1 MFGKVV
7 HKMNEREKLSD
18 NGWGEK
24 VFGEKTEARSVLHSA
39 QFDHLHS
46 LATLNTAQFDHLHNA
61 QIDYQH
67 S

>member
-1 MFGKVV
+1 MFV
-7 HKMNEREKLSD
+7 HKMNEGGKLSD

-24 VFGEKTEARSVLHSA
+24 VFWEKTEARSVVHS
-39 QFDHLHS
+39 LSTVHS